1 MTRSEEHLRVGT
13 TSDEVGRA
21 RLRKHVVTDHQQVT
35 VPVTHEEVQVE
46 REPITDADREPAL
59 RGTDIT
65 DAEHEVVLHAERP
78 VVDKVAE
85 PVERVRLARETATE
99 QRTVEG
105 DVRQERIEYDGAELD
120 TAEHDLRDNRY

>member
-21 RLRKHVVTDHQQVT
+21 RLRKHDV
-35 VPVTHEEVQVE
+35 
-46 REPITDADREPAL
+46 
-59 RGTDIT
+59 
-65 DAEHEVVLHAERP
+65 
-78 VVDKVAE
+78 
-85 PVERVRLARETATE
+85 TE

-120 TAEHDLRDNRY
+120 TAEHDLRDNRF